1 MYYFYFRPV
10 LFPFVALILYYC
22 LWFPFSATPPT
33 SLVPSY
39 SFALFCFGFSSWLES
54 LAEPFI
60 IVSLR
65 LAMNAEY
72 AFLQSL
78 LTVLQR
84 LLVLIFITSGVLS
97 HIDAFCFA
105 QVNYLLVYLLWL
117 KESFRLRIFIPV
129 LIEVILCYEHV
140 FLQIISSLCYLIVS
154 LFLVYRQFN
163 RRKHIYSL
171 ENSFRTLFPSFIFIP
186 SKKVFFIDFDFSF
199 FLKFLKLLSFLDFI
213 IIFIFSFYRI
223 YQFWVH

>member
-129 LIEVILCYEHV
+129 LIEVILCY
-140 FLQIISSLCYLIVS
+140 SLNMFFFR
-154 LFLVYRQFN
+154 LFLPYAILLFLCFWFIASSIEESTFTHW
-163 RRKHIYSL
+163 K
-171 ENSFRTLFPSFIFIP
+171 TLLGLFFLVLFSYHQKRFFLSI
-186 SKKVFFIDFDFSF
+186 STSVFFLN
-199 FLKFLKLLSFLDFI
+199 FLNCYHSSILL
-213 IIFIFSFYRI
+213 
-223 YQFWVH
+223 